1 MLAAEIVLA
10 PATSTEA
17 ARLYVS
23 NRNDP
28 HAGGDTIAVFSLA
41 TSTTPPKFLGEVRT
55 GLKHVRGMAL
65 DPTGHY
71 LIAGGADGGGAKIYE
86 RAPDSHWLNEI
97 AHTELEA
104 PTAFLWV

>member
-1 MLAAEIVLA
+1 
-10 PATSTEA
+10 
-17 ARLYVS
+17 
-23 NRNDP
+23 
-28 HAGGDTIAVFSLA
+28 
-41 TSTTPPKFLGEVRT
+41 
-55 GLKHVRGMAL
+55 MAL
-65 DPTGHY
+65 DPTGQY